1 MVITVAAEAMEKRDK
16 EEEEEEAPSGLAPVE
31 MAVPVRVAAA
41 VVAALAETPWASR
54 GPEPRR
60 SRSTAPR

>member
-16 EEEEEEAPSGLAPVE
+16 EEEEAPSGLAPVE
-31 MAVPVRVAAA
+31 MAVPVRAAAA
-41 VVAALAETPWASR
+41 VAAALAETPWALP
-54 GPEPRR
+54 GLEPRR